1 VSPTPRAVVLL
12 ALAALSGL
20 RLPWQVAGTIML
32 GVAVVSL
39 VDSWLVRRVPELT
52 RTTSPILSRGVP
64 SRIEIGAV
72 GRWPRIRLRQ
82 AATPD
87 IRITPQEGERTLDA
101 EIVALRRG
109 THPLVPVATRTTGPL
124 GLGSWYHR
132 SGPTGQVTVFPDM
145 PAARRIATSVR
156 MGHFREE
163 GRRTRGPLGLGTEFE
178 SVREY
183 RPDDDIRQLNWTATA
198 RTGSPMSNQFRI
210 EQDRDL
216 ICLVD
221 CGRLMAA
228 RVEDRTRLDAAVD
241 AVAAL
246 AAVADQV
253 GDRIGVVAFDRKVL
267 RSLAPR
273 RDGGR
278 AVVQAIHDLEPSEAD
293 SDFDLAIRSVLGR
306 KRAFVVVFTDLV
318 DIAAARPLSAAIPVL
333 ARKHAVAVVS
343 VTDPDLMAGLVEPAA
358 DRAGLMRSAASVQ
371 LIEAKESVTALL
383 RHRGVDVV
391 DAGLHE
397 LSSRCVAA
405 YLRAKAR
412 ARL

>member
-1 VSPTPRAVVLL
+1 MSPTPRAVVLL
-12 ALAALSGL
+12 ALAALTGL
-20 RLPWQVAGTIML
+20 RLPWQLAGMIMSV
-32 GVAVVSL
+32 VAVATL
-39 VDSWLVRRVPELT
+39 VDSWMVRQVPVVN
-52 RTTSPILSRGVP
+52 RITSPILSRGVP
-64 SRIEIGAV
+64 SRIEIGV
-72 GRWPRIRLRQ
+72 EGRWPRIRLRQ

-87 IRITPQEGERTLDA
+87 IRITPQEDDRALSA

-109 THPLVPVATRTTGPL
+109 THPLLPVATRTTGPL

-145 PAARRIATSVR
+145 PAARRIAASVR

-198 RTGSPMSNQFRI
+198 RTGTPMSNQFRI
-210 EQDRDL
+210 EQDRDV

-253 GDRIGVVAFDRKVL
+253 GDRIGVVAFDRRVI

-278 AVVQAIHDLEPSEAD
+278 AVLQAIHDLEPSEAD

-318 DIAAARPLSAAIPVL
+318 DVAAARPLSAAVPVL
-333 ARKHAVAVVS
+333 ARKHAVAVAS
-343 VTDPDLMAGLVEPAA
+343 LTDPDLIAGLVEPAH
-358 DRAGLMRSAASVQ
+358 DRAGLMRSAASIQ
-371 LIEAKESVTALL
+371 LIEAQESVTALL
-383 RHRGVDVV
+383 HHRGVDVIE
-391 DAGLHE
+391 AGLHE

>member
-1 VSPTPRAVVLL
+1 VSLTPRAVGLL
-12 ALAALSGL
+12 ALAALTAF
-20 RLPWQVAGTIML
+20 RLPWRASALIML
-32 GVAVVSL
+32 AVVAVSAT
-39 VDSWLVRRVPELT
+39 DAWIVRRVPETT
-52 RTTSPILSRGVP
+52 RSVSPILSRGVP
-64 SRIEIGAV
+64 SKLEISAV

-87 IRITPQEGERTLDA
+87 LHITPQEGDRDVVA
-101 EIVALRRG
+101 EVTAVRRG
-109 THPLVPVATRTTGPL
+109 THPLVPVATRTVGPL
-124 GLGSWYHR
+124 GLGAWYHR

-145 PAARRIATSVR
+145 PAARRIAASVR

-183 RPDDDIRQLNWTATA
+183 RPDDDIRQLNWSATA
-198 RTGSPMSNQFRI
+198 RTGIPMSNQFRV
-210 EQDRDL
+210 EQDRDV

-253 GDRIGVVAFDRKVL
+253 GDRVGVVAFDRRIL
-267 RSLAPR
+267 RTVAPR

-278 AVVQAIHDLEPSEAD
+278 SVVQAIHDVEPSDVD

-306 KRAFVVVFTDLV
+306 KRAFVVIFTDLV
-318 DIAAARPLSAAIPVL
+318 DLAAARPLAAAIPVL
-333 ARKHAVAVVS
+333 ARKHAVAVAS
-343 VTDPDLMAGLVEPAA
+343 VTDPDLMNGLTVPAGN
-358 DRAGLMRSAASVQ
+358 RAELMRSAAAIQ
-371 LIEAKESVTALL
+371 LIEAKESVTALI
-383 RHRGVDVV
+383 RHRGVEVV
-391 DAGLHE
+391 EAPIHE
-397 LSSRCVAA
+397 LSPRCVAA